1 MMQTLEAGDGFGE
14 CADLPHMVHELFREL
29 FQEESFRPAFH
40 RAGDDGLKKG
50 QGLEC
55 IRLSCGLDEMGA
67 KVVHPGLAAS
77 REE

>member
-40 RAGDDGLKKG
+40 RAGDDGLEKRA
-50 QGLEC
+50 Q
-55 IRLSCGLDEMGA
+55 IRMCSVEWWTG
-67 KVVHPGLAAS
+67 
-77 REE
+77 